1 MEVYFD
7 NSATTKPYDEVIE
20 EMANSMK
27 EFYANPSSLHK
38 LGMKCEKKLSEAREF
53 LASTI
58 NCTKDEI
65 FFTSGG
71 SESNNL
77 FLKGI
82 AKEGNHVIVSK
93 FEHPSILRT
102 VEFMEKNGVEVTYLD
117 IDNNGQVSVEQL
129 KSEIRKNTVLISI
142 MHVNNEIGTIQNLEL
157 IGNTIKA
164 CSNRAK
170 FHVDA
175 VQGYGKLKIDVKKFN
190 IDLLSVSAHKIH
202 GPKGIGFCYI
212 KKGVNP
218 NPLIHGGG
226 QEKGIRSG
234 TSNVPSV
241 LGMVKAA
248 EITMKNSESSY
259 ERVKEL
265 KTYFIDKLQTIDDI
279 RINSPMSEN
288 RSPYILNVSFR
299 GLRSEVLLHML
310 EDMDIYVST
319 GSACSSK
326 SGKGSHVLQ
335 AIGLDSKDVDSA
347 IRFSF
352 SPFNTKEEVDYVIE
366 SLKKSLTFL
375 RRVKK

>member
-7 NSATTKPYDEVIE
+7 NSATTKPYDEVVNE
-20 EMANSMK
+20 VATAMT

-38 LGMKCEKKLSEAREF
+38 LGMNCEKKLSEAREI
-53 LASTI
+53 LACTI
-58 NCTKDEI
+58 NCSKDEI

-77 FLKGI
+77 FLKGL
-82 AKEGNHVIVSK
+82 AKEGNHIIVSR

-117 IDNNGQVSVEQL
+117 IDENGQVSIEQL
-129 KSEIRKNTVLISI
+129 KEQIKKNTVLVSV
-142 MHVNNEIGTIQNLEL
+142 MFVNNEIGSIQDLVL
-157 IGNTIKA
+157 IGKTIKE

-175 VQGYGKLKIDVKKFN
+175 VQGYGKIEIDVKSQN
-190 IDLLSVSAHKIH
+190 IDLLSISAHKIH

-212 KKGVNP
+212 RKGINP

-226 QEKGIRSG
+226 QEKGVRSG
-234 TSNVPSV
+234 TSNLPLV
-241 LGMVKAA
+241 LGLVKAA
-248 EITMKNSESSY
+248 EITMNNMKDSY
-259 ERVKEL
+259 KKVTEL
-265 KTYFIDKLQTIDDI
+265 KEYFIQRLEEIENI
-279 RINSPMSEN
+279 RINSPIRDNM
-288 RSPYILNVSFR
+288 SPYILNVSFR

-310 EDMDIYVST
+310 EEMDIYVST

-326 SGKGSHVLQ
+326 SGKGSHVLLSL
-335 AIGLDSKDVDSA
+335 GLDLKDVDSA

-352 SPFNTKEEVDYVIE
+352 SPFNSKEEVDYVID

>member
-7 NSATTKPYDEVIE
+7 NSATTKPYDEVVNE
-20 EMANSMK
+20 VATAMT

-38 LGMKCEKKLSEAREF
+38 LGMNCEKKLSEAREI

-58 NCTKDEI
+58 NCSKDEI

-77 FLKGI
+77 FLKGL
-82 AKEGNHVIVSK
+82 AKEGNHIIVSR

-117 IDNNGQVSVEQL
+117 IDENGQVSVEQI
-129 KSEIRKNTVLISI
+129 KEQIKKNTVLVSV
-142 MHVNNEIGTIQNLEL
+142 MFVNNEIGSIQDLAL
-157 IGNTIKA
+157 IGKTIKE

-175 VQGYGKLKIDVKKFN
+175 VQGYGKIEIDVKSQN
-190 IDLLSVSAHKIH
+190 IDLLSISAHKIH
-202 GPKGIGFCYI
+202 GPKGVGFCYI
-212 KKGVNP
+212 RKGINP

-226 QEKGIRSG
+226 QEKGVRSG
-234 TSNVPSV
+234 TSNLPLV
-241 LGMVKAA
+241 LGMVKAT
-248 EITMKNSESSY
+248 EITIDNMKDSY
-259 ERVKEL
+259 KKVTEL
-265 KTYFIDKLQTIDDI
+265 KEYFIQRLEDIENI
-279 RINSPMSEN
+279 RINSPIRDNM
-288 RSPYILNVSFR
+288 SPYILNVSFR

-310 EDMDIYVST
+310 EEMDIYVST

-326 SGKGSHVLQ
+326 SGKGSHVLL
-335 AIGLDSKDVDSA
+335 ALGLELKDVDSA

-352 SPFNTKEEVDYVIE
+352 SPFNSKEEVDYVID